1 MSTRRRSL
9 LAAALVTVA
18 ITGCSA
24 AEGEGDGP
32 PSAPAASRA
41 TTSTP
46 IVFDLDGTQVEGQL
60 DDSAASRS
68 LLAQLPLTVTFND
81 YGGQEIIGA
90 LPQPLDLDGA
100 PDGSAAPALTI
111 GYYVPQQSLVLY
123 YESVGYFGGI
133 VPLGTFEGSDAVEGL
148 VGEVDVTI
156 RIAR

>member
-24 AEGEGDGP
+24 AEGDGP
-32 PSAPAASRA
+32 SSAPAASRA

-68 LLAQLPLTVTFND
+68 LLAQLPLIVTFND
-81 YGGQEIIGA
+81 YGSQEIIGA